1 MQFYYEVSLVL
12 HCDPSV
18 IIQYNA
24 HNYTHILYIY
34 ACAYIDFI
42 PKRTCVYIYILKVSR
57 FDIIHQPIQQPR
69 HAPIPPASRV
79 GDVPTPAGKN
89 GRFWSQVATVAMD
102 F

>member
-1 MQFYYEVSLVL
+1 M
-12 HCDPSV
+12 H
-18 IIQYNA
+18 II
-24 HNYTHILYIY
+24 THIYHIYIY
-34 ACAYIDFI
+34 AHILISYLRAHVCIYIY
-42 PKRTCVYIYILKVSR
+42 TYILKVSR

-89 GRFWSQVATVAMD
+89 GRFWSQVAAVAMD